1 MEDLNPLFYSTPT
14 RIAEP
19 QPFQTESQP
28 NKSNINIPILKSDI
42 VTTAPT
48 IVQPKP
54 TIVQTEP
61 TIVQT
66 KPTIVQPKPTIVQ
79 TIPTIVQTEP
89 TTSIPILAKIA
100 SLDTSMKPAA
110 LNTNDMKYS
119 CNNAGRVEKAS
130 VSENTEPLDD
140 HNKNVETIEEVV
152 DEINMSVNESFEGYE
167 EGKYEGIHKKEVNI
181 K

>member
-48 IVQPKP
+48 IVKHKPTIVQTKP

-61 TIVQT
+61 TIVQ
-66 KPTIVQPKPTIVQ
+66 PK
-79 TIPTIVQTEP
+79 PTIVQTEP
-89 TTSIPILAKIA
+89 TTPIPILAKTA

-110 LNTNDMKYS
+110 LNTNNMKHS
-119 CNNAGRVEKAS
+119 CNNAGEVEMAS

-152 DEINMSVNESFEGYE
+152 DEINMSVNESFEGYG

>member
-42 VTTAPT
+42 VTTTPT

-61 TIVQT
+61 TIVQ
-66 KPTIVQPKPTIVQ
+66 PK
-79 TIPTIVQTEP
+79 PTIVQTEP
-89 TTSIPILAKIA
+89 TTPIPILAKTA

-110 LNTNDMKYS
+110 LNTNDMKHS